1 MVNLLVTMINAQQQQ
16 SATFFLDIGGVFPL
30 LTTTGAI
37 DPAGVMRQ
45 AGKIS
50 TKSFACCDCLVLIQ
64 SIVHAHLFRFHHG
77 DQ

>member
-50 TKSFACCDCLVLIQ
+50 TKSFVL
-64 SIVHAHLFRFHHG
+64 
-77 DQ
+77 